1 MRTYLGRYPCGR
13 CDETCRL
20 VRVRY
25 DRALGSRY
33 CIALCRHVFSIT
45 LLYFFAAE
53 KAAEQHVADRHCL
66 LIRRKCKFK

>member
-25 DRALGSRY
+25 DRALISLLLS
-33 CIALCRHVFSIT
+33 ALCRHVFHNALT
-45 LLYFFAAE
+45 FLAAQ

-66 LIRRKCKFK
+66 LLRRKCKFQ